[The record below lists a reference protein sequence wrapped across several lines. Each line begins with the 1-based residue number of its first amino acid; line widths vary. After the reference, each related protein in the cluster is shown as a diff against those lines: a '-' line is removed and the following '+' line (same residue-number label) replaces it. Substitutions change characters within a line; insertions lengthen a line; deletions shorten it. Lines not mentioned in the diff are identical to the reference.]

1 MKESKEVG
9 KREREKNLKTEKR
22 KKREWITLRNEKE
35 KECKEKEGK
44 MVMNECLGFLAE
56 FGDLKL
62 DMYSKS
68 L

>member
-44 MVMNECLGFLAE
+44 MVMN
-56 FGDLKL
+56 
-62 DMYSKS
+62 
-68 L
+68 